1 MLFFFYLSLC
11 RYLHTHI
18 FHHTHKHNA
27 YTQVNTHTCM
37 QWVRTLKTSWPS
49 VWRRSHSSTVYACN
63 QAINSAQIQR
73 GNMTGKL
80 ANRMP
85 PVHTP
90 EVKTQNLQALCS
102 FIVLSSIFFFLF
114 LYFFLFFPLRLY
126 VVASGFQIIFFHFFS
141 LTLGFHLS
149 SMSKKKQQTHKLYK
163 PNANVSVTSWYISIS
178 HPFPHSLKRIN
189 NKNNINDKTYFV
201 IVFLLE

>member
-1 MLFFFYLSLC
+1 MLFFFYLPLC
-11 RYLHTHI
+11 RYLHIHI
-18 FHHTHKHNA
+18 FHHTHKRNA

-90 EVKTQNLQALCS
+90 EVKTQNLQALCR
-102 FIVLSSIFFFLF
+102 FIVLSSIFFFFSCTFFFFSITPLCRRF
-114 LYFFLFFPLRLY
+114 GLPNYFFPFFLSNFRFSPQQHEQEKTANAQAVQALRKCFCHIVIY
-126 VVASGFQIIFFHFFS
+126 
-141 LTLGFHLS
+141 
-149 SMSKKKQQTHKLYK
+149 LYK
-163 PNANVSVTSWYISIS
+163 SPNT
-178 HPFPHSLKRIN
+178 H
-189 NKNNINDKTYFV
+189 
-201 IVFLLE
+201 